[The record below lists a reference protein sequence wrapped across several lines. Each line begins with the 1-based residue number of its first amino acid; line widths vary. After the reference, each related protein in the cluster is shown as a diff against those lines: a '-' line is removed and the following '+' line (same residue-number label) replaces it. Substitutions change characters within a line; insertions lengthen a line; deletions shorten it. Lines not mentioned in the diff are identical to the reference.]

1 MPASIYAIGTA
12 VPEYKIN
19 QQEVASFMAN
29 QYPIADTDKKKIEL
43 MYARSGIKHR
53 YSVIND
59 FVNRQFNHLKNQDN
73 ADTDIATRMQLYL
86 KHAPQLAKSAI
97 LNATQNTDYLNQVT
111 HFITVSCTG
120 MAAPGLDIILTEQLG
135 LNPQVN
141 RTSVN
146 FMGCYAAMHALK
158 QAQQICLAQPGALVL
173 IVCVELC
180 TLHFQSNYTTDN
192 IAANLL
198 FADGAAACII
208 GSNPKLVKINLNT
221 FASSLI
227 FKGKTDMS
235 WHIGNTGFLMS
246 LSNYIPELIEQ
257 NFAAILQANS
267 FAAKDFN
274 WFAIHPGGRKILDKL
289 SAELMLNANAFQVS
303 YDVLSAYGNMSSPTL
318 LFVLNQLLQT
328 APLLSGEKILAA
340 AFGPGLTIELGNF
353 TAA

>member
-12 VPEYKIN
+12 VPPYRIN

-29 QYPIADTDKKKIEL
+29 QYQIDDADKKRIEL
-43 MYARSGIKHR
+43 MYARSGITHR

-59 FVNRQFNHLKNQDN
+59 FVEQQFNNLKNQQHND
-73 ADTDIATRMQLYL
+73 ADVSQRMQLYFN
-86 KHAPQLAKSAI
+86 HAPQLAKQAI
-97 LNATQNTDYLNQVT
+97 LNATQNTDYLNNIT

-120 MAAPGLDIILTEQLG
+120 MAAPGLDILLTEQLG
-135 LNPQVN
+135 LNPQIT
-141 RTSVN
+141 RTSIN

-158 QAQQICLAQPGALVL
+158 QAQQICLAQPNALVL
-173 IVCVELC
+173 VVCVELC
-180 TLHFQSNYTTDN
+180 TLHFQSDYTTDN

-198 FADGAAACII
+198 FADGAAACVV
-208 GSNPKLVKINLNT
+208 GSNPNLAKINLNT

-227 FKGKTDMS
+227 FKGKSDMS
-235 WHIGNTGFLMS
+235 WHIGTTGFLMS

-257 NFAAILQANS
+257 NFSAILAHHQ
-267 FAAKDFN
+267 FKKDAFK

-289 SAELMLNANAFQVS
+289 KAELQLNNTDLQVS
-303 YDVLSAYGNMSSPTL
+303 YDVLSTYGNMSSATL

-328 APLLSGEKILAA
+328 APMHPGEAILAA
-340 AFGPGLTIELGNF
+340 AFGPGLTIELGSF

>member
-1 MPASIYAIGTA
+1 MPASIYSIGTA
-12 VPEYKIN
+12 VPEHKIN
-19 QQEVASFMAN
+19 QQEIAAFMAN
-29 QYPIADTDKKKIEL
+29 QYTITHDDKKKIEL

-53 YSVIND
+53 YSVIDD
-59 FVNRQFNHLKNQDN
+59 FVNQKFNHLKNRDN

-86 KHAPQLAKSAI
+86 KHAPKLAKSAI
-97 LNATQNTDYLNQVT
+97 LNATQNTDYLNNVT

-135 LNPQVN
+135 LNPQVS

-158 QAQQICLAQPGALVL
+158 QARQICIAQPDALVL

-180 TLHFQSNYTTDN
+180 TLHFQSNYTADN
-192 IAANLL
+192 VTANLL
-198 FADGAAACII
+198 FADGAAACIV
-208 GSNPKLVKINLNT
+208 GSNQNMAKINLNN

-246 LSNYIPELIEQ
+246 LSNYIPDLIEQ
-257 NFAAILQANS
+257 NFTAILQANN
-267 FAAKDFN
+267 FVANDFN

-289 SAELMLNANAFQVS
+289 SVELKLKKNALQVS
-303 YDVLSAYGNMSSPTL
+303 YDVLSAFGNMSSPTL
-318 LFVLNQLLQT
+318 LFVLNQLLRT
-328 APLLSGEKILAA
+328 KPLVTGDKILAA
-340 AFGPGLTIELGNF
+340 AFGPGITIELGSF